1 MKCPNCDQENPQEAE
16 YCLNCGE
23 KLEGSALLSEVKD
36 IIDSARVESRYA
48 GMKTIAIVYQILS
61 WGVSLLAIFVA
72 LRVYKIQGEYT
83 GFIIILILGGIVS
96 TVLHSSGDRL
106 KVIVDTEENT
116 RQTAEYLRRI
126 LDLLNRNMEG

>member
-1 MKCPNCDQENPQEAE
+1 MKCPNCHQENPTGAE

-23 KLEGSALLSEVKD
+23 KLEGSALVNEVKD
-36 IIDSARVESRYA
+36 IINSTRVESRYS
-48 GMKTIAIVYQILS
+48 GMKTIAIIYHILS
-61 WGVSLLAIFVA
+61 WGVSLLALYIAF
-72 LRVYKIQGEYT
+72 RIYEMQGEYT
-83 GFIIILILGGIVS
+83 GSIIVLIIGGIIS

-116 RQTAEYLRRI
+116 RQTAEFLRRI